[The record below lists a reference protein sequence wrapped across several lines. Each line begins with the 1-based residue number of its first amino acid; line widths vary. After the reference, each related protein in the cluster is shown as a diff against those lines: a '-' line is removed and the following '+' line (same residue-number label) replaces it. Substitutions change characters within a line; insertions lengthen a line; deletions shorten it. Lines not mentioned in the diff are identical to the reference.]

1 MKDLRKEACEKFN
14 KAALKFEKA
23 KMISYAASC
32 YYTAC
37 NYTKAATLYKEMKSW
52 SQAGESL
59 ARCGKTKL
67 HEAADLFEK
76 GGLYLRAIECYE

>member
-1 MKDLRKEACEKFN
+1 M
-14 KAALKFEKA
+14 LK
-23 KMISYAASC
+23 YAGSC

-37 NYTKAATLYKEMKSW
+37 SYTKAAALYQQMDAW

-67 HEAADLFEK
+67 REAADLFEK